1 MAVEKDNDAVAY
13 TPFAGFTTSEL
24 GVGSAGSRPSLIM
37 RPDSATSRGLLEL
50 LDRAWDSGELHDVTD
65 AVVDSITA
73 MYRENPPELVC
84 YVALYRIFRE
94 FLDDISDDDVLPKEG
109 TGFRKS
115 AIGTSCMTSR
125 RMPP

>member
-1 MAVEKDNDAVAY
+1 MWGYALSSE
-13 TPFAGFTTSEL
+13 PF
-24 GVGSAGSRPSLIM
+24 
-37 RPDSATSRGLLEL
+37 
-50 LDRAWDSGELHDVTD
+50 
-65 AVVDSITA
+65 
-73 MYRENPPELVC
+73 RENPPELVY